1 MAYAAAGFLAMASS
15 ESVAQVGVGVDVGP
29 YGVGVGTYGPYVGGR
44 ASPYYGGPY
53 YGGPGY
59 YGGTHAIYGGPSSD
73 LFSYEGPNRGA
84 MEREDR

>member
-1 MAYAAAGFLAMASS
+1 LLAYAAAGFLAMASS

-29 YGVGVGTYGPYVGGR
+29 DGVGVGAYGPYVGGH
-44 ASPYYGGPY
+44 ASPY